1 MAKTDYKKTLKD
13 FYTPGKNPV
22 IIDVPEM
29 NFLMIDG
36 KGNPNNSEEFQN
48 AVEALYA
55 VSYKI
60 KFLIKEDDAEKD
72 YVVMPLEGLWW
83 ADDMTKFSAGKK
95 DEWFWTVMIMQPPVV
110 TEEVYREAYGI
121 TAKKKN
127 PPSLPLLR
135 YEKYFEGSSVQ
146 LMHTGP
152 FSEEAPNIER
162 MHKFADENGYS
173 LRGKHHEIYLSD
185 FRKVDPAKMKT
196 VLRQPLSKV
205 FP

>member
-1 MAKTDYKKTLKD
+1 MTKTDYKKTLKE
-13 FYTPGKNPV
+13 FYRPGKSPV

-36 KGNPNNSEEFQN
+36 KGNPNKSEEFQN
-48 AVEALYA
+48 AIETLYA

-60 KFLIKEDDAEKD
+60 KFLIKEDDTEKD

-83 ADDMTKFSAGKK
+83 ADDMTKFGAGKK

-110 TEEVYREAYGI
+110 TEEVYRKAREIAEQ
-121 TAKKKN
+121 KKN
-127 PPSLPLLR
+127 PAALPLLR
-135 YEKYFEGSSVQ
+135 FESLHEGESVQ

-162 MHKFADENGYS
+162 MHEFAEENGYS

-196 VLRQPLSKV
+196 ALRQPVKRKI
-205 FP
+205 